1 MKWVFESQC
10 KKTFTYKK
18 YISINIIFFV
28 WLKCFP
34 SSTVQLDLVWSSC
47 EVKNYRMSKDQLD
60 SAESHAEGLLSLA
73 AQLHVQCQEESAQMV
88 ALDEQLREGR
98 QSLLGQ
104 SDVLQQDMAEM
115 YKALAALMDTKV
127 AFEAKERQ
135 ARKLSKQ
142 L

>member
-1 MKWVFESQC
+1 M
-10 KKTFTYKK
+10 
-18 YISINIIFFV
+18 
-28 WLKCFP
+28 
-34 SSTVQLDLVWSSC
+34 
-47 EVKNYRMSKDQLD
+47 KNYRMSKDQLD
-60 SAESHAEGLLSLA
+60 SAVSHAEGLLSLA
-73 AQLHVQCQEESAQMV
+73 AQLHAQCQEESAQMA
-88 ALDEQLREGR
+88 ALAEQLREGR

>member
-1 MKWVFESQC
+1 M
-10 KKTFTYKK
+10 TFF
-18 YISINIIFFV
+18 S
-28 WLKCFP
+28 

-47 EVKNYRMSKDQLD
+47 EVKNNRMSKDQLD
-60 SAESHAEGLLSLA
+60 SVVSHAEGLLSLA
-73 AQLHVQCQEESAQMV
+73 AQLHAQCQEESAQMA
-88 ALDEQLREGR
+88 ALAEQLREES
-98 QSLLGQ
+98 QSLLSQ

-115 YKALAALMDTKV
+115 CKALEALMDTKV